1 MVRHTR
7 PTPIWPSLL
16 CGAAILVASPAFAQ
30 VEITD
35 ATTTAVDTATAGEGG
50 TPSDVTIASGGSV
63 TLDTAG
69 PAVTLNSDNDLIN
82 NGTISITD
90 VDGAT
95 AVSLEGGADRNFT
108 HSGSITVVENFTQED
123 TDDDVF
129 ADSPFAS
136 GTGRTGILI
145 SGASPFQGNVTVD
158 DTATILIEGNESF
171 AVDLSNTPLG
181 AGLDGDLS
189 LGGRMAVIGDN
200 SAGVRVGSAIT
211 GNVTSNGRV
220 EIQGVNSGA
229 FDIGADIGGGFSNT
243 GTITNNAFRFPTRA
257 SFNPDAVA
265 DRTDFGSEDLGQAAS
280 AITVNANISRGI
292 NLTQRT
298 LTTTDADGN
307 DVVSLVSTSTI
318 SHASSTPAIL
328 INGEGTPIMI
338 GTVSAIIDPTADGF
352 DADELFA
359 FINLGSLTSTGVYDD
374 FDASALHIADAT
386 LDGGI
391 RNAGTMQVDTFV
403 GAVERPIDGVTLG
416 TGMARVIV
424 LGDNAIADRLN
435 NSGLIIARASEA
447 ADEIYFDADNIPV
460 PRPVVATAIDI
471 SATAQMTSLENDGT
485 ISAVLVGRN
494 GTATVVRDASGT
506 LSNIINRGNIAA
518 LASNSDPDQD
528 QETDFTLIA
537 FDLSN
542 NTSGVTFLQERL
554 ADDDPDDDVT
564 PNNPN
569 LFGNV
574 LLGTGDDTFTSTA
587 GVVFGDIDFGA
598 GDDALLLTDT
608 FYTGALSNQDGLV
621 IESVNSALTVTSS
634 APIDITSASFDE
646 TSSFSPLI
654 DGATGQAATLQATG
668 AISFAN
674 GAQIT
679 PLLRNLINAEV
690 VGGVAPTFSIAS
702 ASNLTVGDLMGLNSQ
717 DDGSFLFDT
726 SYALD
731 NNALVI
737 TVDLRDAS
745 ALGLDRSQIGI
756 DQSAFGATLVALQN
770 NTELGNEIANL
781 GSAGAFYGA
790 YNQLLPEFAAAARQF
805 VLANSDGATGAVG
818 NHLDAA
824 RRSQD
829 KPGGAWIQEFAYFAD
844 RELAGLS
851 EQYRG
856 EGFGFTGGLDTE
868 LGPFHAVGVN
878 FGFASTEVEDVVG
891 VDEPLGVTTLLAG
904 LYAGYATGALG
915 IDAYVGGGL
924 NQFEQNRRI
933 QVGDYLG
940 TSTGDWN
947 GTHLTGSLRAG
958 YDIEFGKRYWARPV
972 VSLDY
977 MRLSENAFTE
987 TGDLGVALS
996 VEQRTSDVGSISG
1009 LFNIGAKFQG
1019 QRTWIRPSIRVGYR
1033 NEFISD
1039 PVLTSYSFA
1048 GITDA
1053 AMAQTLSAD
1062 FPSSGMLLGFSLAA
1076 GSGFSS
1082 VGFDFDSDIRDGF
1095 IRHTGRIVVRLLF

>member
-7 PTPIWPSLL
+7 PTPIWSSLL
-16 CGAAILVASPAFAQ
+16 CSAALLVAVPAFGQ

-35 ATTTAVDTATAGEGG
+35 ATTTAVDTATASDTG
-50 TPSDVTIASGGSV
+50 TPSDLTITSGGSV

-82 NGTISITD
+82 AGAISLTD

-95 AVSLEGGADRNFT
+95 AVSLEGGADRNYT
-108 HSGSITVVENFTQED
+108 QSGSISVIENFDQAD

-129 ADSPFAS
+129 ADTPFAS

-145 SGASPFQGNVTVD
+145 SGASPFVGNVTLE

-171 AVDLSNTPLG
+171 GIDLSNTPLG

-189 LGGRMAVIGDN
+189 LGGRMSIAGDN

-211 GNVTSNGRV
+211 GNVTSNGLV

-229 FDIGADIGGGFSNT
+229 FDIGADIGGGFSNA

-257 SFNPDAVA
+257 TFNPNAVA
-265 DRTDFGSEDLGQAAS
+265 DRTDFGAEDLGQAAS

-298 LTTTDADGN
+298 RTTTDADGN
-307 DVVSLVSTSTI
+307 EVVSLVSTSNI

-328 INGEGTPIMI
+328 IDGEGTPIMI
-338 GTVSAIIDPTADGF
+338 GTVSAITDPTVDGY

-359 FINLGSLTSTGVYDD
+359 FINLGTLTSAGVYDD
-374 FDASALHIADAT
+374 FDASALSITDAT

-391 RNAGTMQVDTFV
+391 RNTGSMRVDTFV

-447 ADEIYFDADNIPV
+447 VDEIYFDADNIPV
-460 PRPVVATAIDI
+460 PRTVVATAIDI
-471 SATAQMTSLENDGT
+471 AASAQMTSLENDGT
-485 ISAVLVGRN
+485 ISAVLIGRN

-506 LSNIINRGNIAA
+506 LSNIINRGNIVA
-518 LASNSDPDQD
+518 LATNSDADGD
-528 QETDFTLIA
+528 QETDFTLVA

-542 NTSGVTFLQERL
+542 NTSGVTFLQEL
-554 ADDDPDDDVT
+554 QTDDDPDDDVT
-564 PNNPN
+564 PNAPN
-569 LFGNV
+569 LFGDV
-574 LLGTGDDTFTSTA
+574 FLGSGDDSFASTA
-587 GVVFGDIDFGA
+587 GVILGDLDFGA
-598 GDDALLLTDT
+598 GDDVLLLTDT
-608 FYTGALSNQDGLV
+608 SYTGALSNQGGLV
-621 IESVNSALTVTSS
+621 IEAVNSDLTITSDM
-634 APIDITSASFDE
+634 PIDITSASFDE

-654 DGATGQAATLQATG
+654 DGATGQAAALQATG

-674 GAQIT
+674 GAQVT

-702 ASNLTVGDLMGLNSQ
+702 ASNLTVGDLSALNSQ

-726 SYALD
+726 SYAID

-737 TVDLRDAS
+737 TVDLRDAT

-756 DQSAFGATLVALQN
+756 DQSAFAATLQALQSN
-770 NTELGNEIANL
+770 SALGNEVANL
-781 GSAGAFYGA
+781 GSASEFYAA
-790 YNQLLPEFAAAARQF
+790 YNQFLPEFAAAARQF

-844 RELAGLS
+844 RDLAGLS

-891 VDEPLGVTTLLAG
+891 VDEPLDVTTLLAG
-904 LYAGYATGALG
+904 FYAGYARGALG
-915 IDAYVGGGL
+915 IDAYLGGGY
-924 NQFEQNRRI
+924 NQFEQNRRV
-933 QVGDYLG
+933 QVGDFSG
-940 TSTGDWN
+940 SSTGDWD
-947 GTHLTGSLRAG
+947 GTHLTASLRAG
-958 YDIEFGKRYWARPV
+958 YDVEFGKRYWARPV

-977 MRLSENAFTE
+977 LRLSESAYSE
-987 TGDLGVALS
+987 TGDLGVALA
-996 VEQRTSDVGSISG
+996 VEGRTSEVGSVSG
-1009 LFNIGAKFQG
+1009 ILNFGATFEGK
-1019 QRTWIRPSIRVGYR
+1019 RTWIRPSIRVGYR
-1033 NEFISD
+1033 NEFLSD
-1039 PVLTSYSFA
+1039 PVLTTYRYA

-1053 AMAQTLSAD
+1053 LLAETTSAD
-1062 FPSSGMLLGFSLAA
+1062 FPSSGMLIGFSLAA

>member
-1 MVRHTR
+1 MVRNTR
-7 PTPIWPSLL
+7 PIPIWSALL
-16 CGAAILVASPAFAQ
+16 CGAALLVAAPAYSQ

-35 ATTTAVDTATAGEGG
+35 ARTTAVDTATAGDGG
-50 TPSDVTIASGGSV
+50 TASDVTIASGGSV
-63 TLDTAG
+63 TLETAG

-82 NGTISITD
+82 NGSITIVD

-108 HSGSITVVENFTQED
+108 HSGTITVSETFVQAD

-129 ADSPFAS
+129 SDTPFAS

-145 SGASPFQGNVTVD
+145 SGASPFQGNVTLD
-158 DTATILIEGNESF
+158 DTATILVEGNESF
-171 AVDLSNTPLG
+171 GIDLSNTPLG

-189 LGGRMAVIGDN
+189 LGGSMSVIGDN

-211 GNVTSNGRV
+211 GNVTSNGLV
-220 EIQGVNSGA
+220 QIQGVNSGA
-229 FDIGADIGGGFSNT
+229 FDIGADIGGGFANA
-243 GTITNNAFRFPTRA
+243 GTVTTNAYRFPTRA
-257 SFNPDAVA
+257 TFNPDAVA
-265 DRTDFGSEDLGQAAS
+265 DRSDLGAEDLGQAAS
-280 AITVNANISRGI
+280 AITVNANIARGI

-298 LTTTDADGN
+298 TTTTDADGN
-307 DVVSLVSTSTI
+307 EVTSLVSVSNI

-338 GTVSAIIDPTADGF
+338 GTVSAITDPTAVGY
-352 DADELFA
+352 DAEELFA
-359 FINLGSLTSTGVYDD
+359 FINLGTLTSTGLYDD
-374 FDASALHIADAT
+374 FDASALSITDAT

-403 GAVERPIDGVTLG
+403 GAVERTIDGVTLG

-435 NSGLIIARASEA
+435 NSGIIIARASEA
-447 ADEIYFDADNIPV
+447 ADEIYFDTDNIPV
-460 PRPVVATAIDI
+460 PRQVVATAIDI
-471 SATAQMTSLENDGT
+471 AASAQMTSLVNEGT
-485 ISAVLVGRN
+485 ISAVLIGRN
-494 GTATVVRDASGT
+494 GTATVVNDASGT
-506 LSNIINRGNIAA
+506 LSNIINRGNIVA
-518 LASNSDPDQD
+518 LATNSDPDTTQA
-528 QETDFTLIA
+528 TDFTLIA

-542 NTSGVTFLQERL
+542 NTSGVSFLQERQT
-554 ADDDPDDDVT
+554 DDDPDDDVT

-569 LFGNV
+569 LFGDV
-574 LLGTGDDTFTSTA
+574 LLGSGNDSFTSTA
-587 GVVFGDIDFGA
+587 GAILGDLDFGA
-598 GDDALLLTDT
+598 GDDVLSLTDT
-608 FYTGALSNQDGLV
+608 FYTGAISNQDGLV
-621 IESVNSALTVTSS
+621 IEAVSSALTVTSDG
-634 APIDITSASFDE
+634 PIGITSASFDAG
-646 TSSFSPLI
+646 SSFSPLI
-654 DGATGQAATLQATG
+654 DGATGRAATLQATG
-668 AISFAN
+668 AINFAN

-679 PLLRNLINAEV
+679 PLLRNLINADV
-690 VGGVAPTFSIAS
+690 VGGQAPTFSIAS
-702 ASNLTVGDLMGLNSQ
+702 SSNLTVDDLAGLNAQ

-726 SYALD
+726 AFAI
-731 NNALVI
+731 NNNDLVI

-745 ALGLDRSQIGI
+745 ALGLDRSQTGVN
-756 DQSAFGATLVALQN
+756 QSAFGATLQALQN
-770 NTELGNEIANL
+770 NTALGNEVANL
-781 GSAGAFYGA
+781 GTASEFYAA
-790 YNQLLPEFAAAARQF
+790 YNQLLPEFAAAGRQF

-844 RELAGLS
+844 RDLAGLS

-891 VDEPLGVTTLLAG
+891 VDEPLDVTTLLAG
-904 LYAGYATGALG
+904 FYAGYARGALG
-915 IDAYVGGGL
+915 VDGYIGGGY
-924 NQFEQNRRI
+924 NQFEQNRRV
-933 QVGDYLG
+933 QVGDFSG
-940 TSTGDWN
+940 TSTGDWD
-947 GTHLTGSLRAG
+947 GTHITASLRAG

-977 MRLSENAFTE
+977 LRLSENAYSE

-996 VEQRTSDVGSISG
+996 VEGRTSEVGSISA
-1009 LFNIGAKFQG
+1009 LLNFGATFEG
-1019 QRTWIRPSIRVGYR
+1019 ARTWIRPSIRVGYR
-1033 NEFISD
+1033 NEFLSD
-1039 PVLTSYSFA
+1039 PVLTSYRYA
-1048 GITDA
+1048 GIREA
-1053 AMAQTLSAD
+1053 LQAQTTSAD
-1062 FPSSGMLLGFSLAA
+1062 FPTSGMLIGFSLAA

>member
-7 PTPIWPSLL
+7 PTPIWSSLL
-16 CGAAILVASPAFAQ
+16 CGAALLVAAPAFAQ

-35 ATTTAVDTATAGEGG
+35 ATTTAVDTATAGDGG
-50 TPSDVTIASGGSV
+50 TPSDLTIASGGSV
-63 TLDTAG
+63 TLETAG
-69 PAVTLNSDNDLIN
+69 PAVTLNSNNDLIN
-82 NGTISITD
+82 NGSVSINN

-108 HSGSITVVENFTQED
+108 HSGSISVIEDFTQED

-129 ADSPFAS
+129 ADTPFAS

-145 SGASPFQGNVTVD
+145 SGASPFEGNVTIAD
-158 DTATILIEGNESF
+158 AATILVEGNESF
-171 AVDLSNTPLG
+171 GVDLSNTPLG

-189 LGGRMAVIGDN
+189 LGGRMSIIGDN

-211 GNVTSNGRV
+211 GNVTNNGLV

-229 FDIGADIGGGFSNT
+229 FDIGADIGGGFANT
-243 GTITNNAFRFPTRA
+243 GIITNNAFRFPTRA
-257 SFNPDAVA
+257 TFNPNAVA
-265 DRTDFGSEDLGQAAS
+265 DRTDFGAEDLGQAAS
-280 AITVNANISRGI
+280 AITINANISRGI

-298 LTTTDADGN
+298 TTSTDADGN
-307 DVVSLVSTSTI
+307 DVTTLISTSNI

-328 INGEGTPIMI
+328 IDGEGTPIMI

-352 DADELFA
+352 DEDELFA
-359 FINLGSLTSTGVYDD
+359 FINLGTLVSSGLYDD
-374 FDASALHIADAT
+374 FDATALSITDAT
-386 LDGGI
+386 LEGGI
-391 RNAGTMQVDTFV
+391 RNTGTMQVDTFV
-403 GAVERPIDGVTLG
+403 GAVERPIAGVTLG

-435 NSGLIIARASEA
+435 NSGIIIARASEA
-447 ADEIYFDADNIPV
+447 VDEVYYDAENIPV

-471 SATAQMTSLENDGT
+471 SATAQMSSLENEGT
-485 ISAVLVGRN
+485 ISAVLIGRN

-506 LSNIINRGNIAA
+506 LSNIINRGNIVA
-518 LASNSDPDQD
+518 LASNSDTDGD
-528 QETDFTLIA
+528 EETDFTLIA

-542 NTSGVTFLQERL
+542 NTSGVTFLQERQT
-554 ADDDPDDDVT
+554 DDDLDDDLT
-564 PNNPN
+564 PNDPN

-574 LLGTGDDTFTSTA
+574 LLGSGNDSVTSTA
-587 GVVFGDIDFGA
+587 GVIRGDIDFGT
-598 GDDALLLTDT
+598 GDDILSLTDT
-608 FYTGALSNQDGLV
+608 TYTGALSNQGGLV
-621 IESVNSALTVTSS
+621 IDSVNSAMTVTSS
-634 APIDITSASFDE
+634 APIAITSANFDE

-668 AISFAN
+668 AINFAN

-679 PLLRNLINAEV
+679 PLLRNLINADV
-690 VGGVAPTFSIAS
+690 LGGVAPTFSIAS
-702 ASNLTVGDLMGLNSQ
+702 ASNLTIGDLSALNSQ

-726 SYALD
+726 AYAL
-731 NNALVI
+731 NNNDLVI
-737 TVDLRDAS
+737 TVDLRESS

-756 DQSAFGATLVALQN
+756 NQSAFGATLQALQN
-770 NTELGNEIANL
+770 NTDLGNEVANL
-781 GSAGAFYGA
+781 GSASEFYAA

-818 NHLDAA
+818 NHLDSA

-868 LGPFHAVGVN
+868 IGPFHAVGVN

-924 NQFEQNRRI
+924 NQFEQNRRV
-933 QVGDYLG
+933 QVGDFLG
-940 TSTGDWN
+940 QSTGDWN
-947 GTHLTGSLRAG
+947 GTHVSGSLRAG

-987 TGDLGVALS
+987 TGDVGVALS
-996 VEQRTSDVGSISG
+996 VQKRTSDVGSISG
-1009 LFNIGAKFQG
+1009 LFNIGAKFDG
-1019 QRTWIRPSIRVGYR
+1019 ERTWIRPSIRVGYR

-1039 PVLTSYSFA
+1039 PVLTSYNFA
-1048 GITDA
+1048 GITNA

-1062 FPSSGMLLGFSLAA
+1062 FPSSGMLIGFSLAA
-1076 GSGFSS
+1076 GSSFSS

>member
-7 PTPIWPSLL
+7 PIPIWSSLL
-16 CGAAILVASPAFAQ
+16 CGAAILVATPSLAQ

-35 ATTTAVDTATAGEGG
+35 AQTTAVETATAGDGG
-50 TPSDVTIASGGSV
+50 AASDVTIVSGGSV

-69 PAVTLNSDNDLIN
+69 PAVILNSDNDLIN
-82 NGTISITD
+82 AGAISITD
-90 VDGAT
+90 VDNAT
-95 AVSLEGGADRNFT
+95 GVSLEGGADRNFT
-108 HSGSITVVENFTQED
+108 HSGSISLSENFVQED

-129 ADSPFAS
+129 ADTPFAS

-145 SGASPFQGNVTVD
+145 SGASPFQGNVTMD
-158 DTATILIEGNESF
+158 DTATILVEGNESYGI
-171 AVDLSNTPLG
+171 DLSNTPLG

-189 LGGRMAVIGDN
+189 LGGRINVVGDN

-211 GNVTSNGRV
+211 GDLTSNGLV
-220 EIQGVNSGA
+220 GIQGINSGA

-257 SFNPDAVA
+257 TFNPDAVA
-265 DRTDFGSEDLGQAAS
+265 DRTDFDAEDLGQAAS
-280 AITVNANISRGI
+280 AITVNANIDRGI
-292 NLTQRT
+292 NLTQRFI
-298 LTTTDADGN
+298 TTTDTDGN
-307 DVVSLVSTSTI
+307 DVISLVSTSNI

-328 INGEGTPIMI
+328 IDGEGTPIMI
-338 GTVSAIIDPTADGF
+338 GTVSAIVDPAADGY
-352 DADELFA
+352 DEDELFA
-359 FINLGSLTSTGVYDD
+359 FINLGTLTSAGIYDD
-374 FDASALHIADAT
+374 FDASALSIADAT

-403 GAVERPIDGVTLG
+403 GAVERPIDGVALG
-416 TGMARVIV
+416 TGTARVIV
-424 LGDNAIADRLN
+424 LGDNAIAERLN
-435 NSGLIIARASEA
+435 NSGLIVARASEA
-447 ADEIYFDADNIPV
+447 TDEVYFYADTVPE

-471 SATAQMTSLENDGT
+471 AATAQMTSLENDGT
-485 ISAVLVGRN
+485 ISAILIGRE
-494 GTATVVRDASGT
+494 GTATVVTDASGT

-518 LASNSDPDQD
+518 LASNSDPDQNE
-528 QETDFTLIA
+528 ETDFTLIA

-574 LLGTGDDTFTSTA
+574 FLGSGDDTVTSTA
-587 GVVFGDIDFGA
+587 GVIFGDIDFA
-598 GDDALLLTDT
+598 SGDDALILTDT
-608 FYTGALSNQDGLV
+608 IYTGAISNQDGLV
-621 IESVNSALTVTSS
+621 IDAVNSALTVTSD

-654 DGATGQAATLQATG
+654 DGGTGQAATLQATG

-690 VGGVAPTFSIAS
+690 IGGVAPSFSIAT
-702 ASNLTVGDLMGLNSQ
+702 ASSLTVGDLAGLNTQ

-726 SYALD
+726 TYALNSND
-731 NNALVI
+731 LVI
-737 TVDLRDAS
+737 TVDLREAS

-756 DQSAFGATLVALQN
+756 DESAFGATLQALQS
-770 NTELGNEIANL
+770 NTDLGNEIANL
-781 GSAGAFYGA
+781 GSASEFYAA

-856 EGFGFTGGLDTE
+856 EGFGFTGGLDTAI
-868 LGPFHAVGVN
+868 GPFHAVGVN

-891 VDEPLGVTTLLAG
+891 VDEPLDVTTLIAG

-915 IDAYVGGGL
+915 IDAYVGGGF
-924 NQFEQNRRI
+924 NQFEQNRRV
-933 QVGDYLG
+933 QVGEFLG

-996 VEQRTSDVGSISG
+996 VEKRTSDIGSISG
-1009 LFNIGAKFQG
+1009 LFNIGAKFRG

-1033 NEFISD
+1033 NEFLSD
-1039 PVLTSYSFA
+1039 PVLTSYNFA
-1048 GITDA
+1048 GITNA
-1053 AMAQTLSAD
+1053 AAAQTLSAD